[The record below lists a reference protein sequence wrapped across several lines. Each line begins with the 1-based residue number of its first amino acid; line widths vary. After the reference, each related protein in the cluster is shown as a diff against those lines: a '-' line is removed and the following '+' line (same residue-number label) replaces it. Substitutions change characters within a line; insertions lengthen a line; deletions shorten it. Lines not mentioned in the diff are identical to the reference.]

1 MSNSTN
7 TTQHK
12 TSKSS
17 LTSTLDYLYNRKQ
30 SFRNGK
36 NPNLDQKNNTSQQ
49 KELDFKN
56 ILNGIKIFGKL
67 INDKSYIINQE
78 IYPEGSVLLNYK
90 NKLLNKIRSIDDNL
104 LSELSSKLNTLD
116 KESKKLDEN
125 KLVVYNIAN
134 YVNNNI
140 KELTNIDNDNIEI
153 MLRKFNELRL
163 KSKADL
169 FSSYEEILS
178 NKNELNEDKCRA
190 LISHLIFENK
200 RLDKELESEKSNNEK
215 LQKKITESEKRS
227 NEINAEHYETLEFY
241 EKKIELLEN
250 VIFSNDDKNKKNLV
264 YDALEKSINDFNN
277 LNSKLKE
284 GLEKNMMRFQDN
296 KKFWLEDMIKA
307 KEDFRNEMSYYLK
320 KSYEEQNSIN
330 EKPVVVVNNNKSKNS
345 KDEEIK
351 KLKEKLDE
359 QNSVLNEQ
367 KIIMAFNNN
376 LIDEY
381 KKELKAKDEM
391 ILSLENQLNQ
401 NENK

>member
-1 MSNSTN
+1 MSTSAK
-7 TTQHK
+7 TTPQHK

-36 NPNLDQKNNTSQQ
+36 I
-49 KELDFKN
+49 KELDYKN
-56 ILNGIKIFGKL
+56 ILNGLKIFGKV

-78 IYPEGSVLLNYK
+78 IYPEGSILNSK
-90 NKLLNKIRSIDDNL
+90 AKFFNKIRTIDDNL
-104 LSELSSKLNTLD
+104 ILELSSKLNTLD

-125 KLVVYNIAN
+125 KMVVYNIAN

-153 MLRKFNELRL
+153 MLRKLNDMRL

-169 FSSYEEILS
+169 FSTYEEILS

-200 RLDKELESEKSNNEK
+200 RLDKELESEKCNNEK

-227 NEINAEHYETLEFY
+227 NEINTEHYETLEFY

-250 VIFSNDDKNKKNLV
+250 VIFSNDEKNKKNLL
-264 YDALEKSINDFNN
+264 YDALEKSITDFNN
-277 LNSKLKE
+277 LNIKLKE
-284 GLEKNMMRFQDN
+284 GLIKNMTRFQDN

-320 KSYEEQNSIN
+320 KSYEEQNNIN
-330 EKPVVVVNNNKSKNS
+330 ENTVVVNKNKNS
-345 KDEEIK
+345 KEEEIK

-359 QNSVLNEQ
+359 QNSVINEQ
-367 KIIMAFNNN
+367 KIIMAYNNN

-381 KKELKAKDEM
+381 KKELKTKDEM
-391 ILSLENQLNQ
+391 ILSLETQLSQ